1 MYVADKTSGELFA
14 DGLDDFWACAES
26 VATVA
31 SGHVA
36 SSRRTETSAER
47 SGAAGHSGVTVWL
60 AARAGQ
66 RFPAAIR
73 AVTTICRTMSPSP
86 CDGSG
91 LWGESSW
98 PDPRVNTVVD
108 QHFGPAWRCE
118 IQIDFV
124 SVVALDADDRA
135 LRDNQAGSL
144 LTD

>member
-1 MYVADKTSGELFA
+1 MYVADKTSGESFP
-14 DGLDDFWACAES
+14 DGLDDSSACAES

-31 SGHVA
+31 SRLVA
-36 SSRRTETSAER
+36 SSGRVEASAEHA
-47 SGAAGHSGVTVWL
+47 GAADQRGVAAWL
-60 AARAGQ
+60 AARDGQ
-66 RFPAAIR
+66 RFPEAIR

-91 LWGESSW
+91 LCGESSL
-98 PDPRVNTVVD
+98 PHPRVNTVVD

-124 SVVALDADDRA
+124 PVVALDADNRA

-144 LTD
+144 LAD

>member
-1 MYVADKTSGELFA
+1 MYVAVKTSGELFT
-14 DGLDDFWACAES
+14 DGLEASWACAES
-26 VATVA
+26 VGNVA

-36 SSRRTETSAER
+36 SSRRAETSAER
-47 SGAAGHSGVTVWL
+47 SGAAGHSSVTVWL
-60 AARAGQ
+60 AAREGQ

-91 LWGESSW
+91 LCGESSW

-108 QHFGPAWRCE
+108 QHFGPTRRCE
-118 IQIDFV
+118 VQID
-124 SVVALDADDRA
+124 VVPLVAVDADKRA
-135 LRDNQAGSL
+135 LRDNQAGRL